1 MPVQQSA
8 RRTFLDYKNQVLHA
22 IGNPDVTELDIQ
34 PEVIVNDAIEHIVA
48 MNEWLW
54 TSTGQCD
61 LDITGQQDFVELP
74 ADFGTLIA
82 LEHDESWTDQMI
94 PVSWQ
99 TLIWFRQHPIR
110 SWTSGFFYVINTGNV
125 ETGQEDAGLSLPT
138 LNLYP
143 TPFEDQIGALK
154 IVYRRFLRRL
164 ENDADRPQWPAYMD
178 RPLSLLARSFAST
191 DYDDDP
197 NSAYSSEFRS
207 MIVDCMAKDGNSMS
221 SFGVAAGA
229 VHPRRRLTPFGYP
242 DRGIPDPV
250 VAAP

>member
-1 MPVQQSA
+1 MA
-8 RRTFLDYKNQVLHA
+8 GRRTFLEYKNQVLHS
-22 IGNPDVTELDIQ
+22 IGNPDAADLDIAAGD
-34 PEVIVNDAIEHIVA
+34 IFNDALEHIAA
-48 MNEWLW
+48 MHEWQW
-54 TSTGQCD
+54 TSTGQCE
-61 LDITGQQDFVELP
+61 LDITEDQDFVELP
-74 ADFGTLIA
+74 ADFGTLMA

-99 TLIWFRQHPIR
+99 TLLWFRQHPIR

-125 ETGQEDAGLSLPT
+125 ELGEEDAGLSLPT

-143 TPFEDQIGALK
+143 TPASTQIGGLK

-164 ENDADRPQWPAYMD
+164 VDDADRPQWPAYMD
-178 RPLSLLARSFAST
+178 RPASLLARGFTST

-197 NSAYSSEFRS
+197 ESAYTTEFRS
-207 MIVDCMAKDGNSMS
+207 LIVDCMVKDGLSVTS
-221 SFGVAAGA
+221 WGVPHGA

-250 VAAP
+250 LASP